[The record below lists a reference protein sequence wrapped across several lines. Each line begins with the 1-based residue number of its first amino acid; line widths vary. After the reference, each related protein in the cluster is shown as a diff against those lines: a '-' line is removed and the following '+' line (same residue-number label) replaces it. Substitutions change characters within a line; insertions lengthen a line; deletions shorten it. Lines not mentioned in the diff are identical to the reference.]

1 MLVEIPNSPIEYLRV
16 PTGIEGLDTMLNG
29 GLPRGR
35 LVLVRGSP
43 GTGKTI
49 LCMQFLYRG
58 AKQGEMGLFVSLEET
73 REQLIREMFLVG
85 MDLRPMERTGLITL
99 LDASPIRHIPAEVK
113 LGNVSVGK
121 RDFSLVALANKIK
134 DTVRERKIERVVI
147 DPLTALS
154 LQYAE
159 DDERRVMVLDL
170 LEVLSQ
176 TGATFLMTEDL
187 GTSGSKKVEEYAL
200 HGVILM
206 RTHAVRKA
214 RTRTIEI
221 VKMRETKHDDQPR
234 LYTISD
240 KGIAVYPRE
249 NIFETSYASE

>member
-1 MLVEIPNSPIEYLRV
+1 LLTETVNSPIEYSRV
-16 PTGIEGLDTMLNG
+16 PTGVEGLDIMLNG

-35 LVLVRGSP
+35 LVLVRGAP
-43 GTGKTI
+43 GIGKTI
-49 LCMQFLYRG
+49 LCTQFLYRV

-73 REQLIREMFLVG
+73 REELIREMFLVG
-85 MDLRPMERTGLITL
+85 MDLRPMERAGLIML

-113 LGNVSVGK
+113 LGNISVGK

-154 LQYAE
+154 LHYPE
-159 DDERRVMVLDL
+159 DNDRRVMVLDL
-170 LEVLSQ
+170 LEVLGH

-187 GTSGSKKVEEYAL
+187 GTSGSKKVEEYAF

-206 RTHAVRKA
+206 RTLEAGKA
-214 RTRTIEI
+214 RMRTIQI
-221 VKMRETKHDDQPR
+221 VKMRETRHDDQPR
-234 LYTISD
+234 VFRISD
-240 KGIAVYPRE
+240 EGTVVYPRE
-249 NIFETSYASE
+249 SIFETSYASE